1 MASDLRVSV
10 NTGIGRDSLARKSEG
25 LWTQSEP
32 GWEAES
38 PVEIVDALD
47 VPITK
52 RAKVTDFNWSP
63 GIGDPTVVGWLTT
76 VLYLICSVSCWILA
90 RKLGLATVRTAR
102 ERRAWRSISV
112 LFLFLGINKQ
122 LDLQTALT
130 VAGRMLA
137 HYEGWYEQRQL
148 VQLEFIALIA
158 AMCLISAITLLIWV
172 RDAPISTWLAL
183 IGTTLV
189 IGYVLIRAAS
199 FHHVNRFF
207 IIGRRV
213 FDFRWNWILEMGGI
227 VFVLLASAWRRS
239 RMRGALSN
247 RAPRAQRALRR
258 PH

>member
-1 MASDLRVSV
+1 VPA
-10 NTGIGRDSLARKSEG
+10 
-25 LWTQSEP
+25 
-32 GWEAES
+32 
-38 PVEIVDALD
+38 EIVDALD
-47 VPITK
+47 VPIPK

-90 RKLGLATVRTAR
+90 RKLGLATVRTSR

-137 HYEGWYEQRQL
+137 HYQGWYEQRQL
-148 VQLEFIALIA
+148 VQIEFIALIA

-207 IIGRRV
+207 FIGRRV

-239 RMRGALSN
+239 RIRGALSN
-247 RAPRAQRALRR
+247 SAQRALRR